1 MGLAY
6 LIFKKTVLESAMAL
20 TSNQDQEHIRGHG
33 WNTLHPKTYCLLFES
48 TQDQGS
54 LTFWHQ
60 GPASWKTIFRRRVG
74 WFRDDSSALHLLCT
88 LFLLLLHRF
97 HFRSSGIRS
106 PEVGTPALDYGGIS
120 SGFFSRHLTWA
131 LSWPSL
137 IRVTQG

>member
-20 TSNQDQEHIRGHG
+20 TSNQDQEHSRGHG
-33 WNTLHPKTYCLLFES
+33 WNTLHPITYCLLFES

-88 LFLLLLHRF
+88 FSLLLLPQLHL
-97 HFRSSGIRS
+97 RSSD
-106 PEVGTPALDYGGIS
+106 PEAEDPCSKRTLDPCPPPTTLPESVTLSIQS
-120 SGFFSRHLTWA
+120 VRGFGFN
-131 LSWPSL
+131 
-137 IRVTQG
+137 